1 MGAFDA
7 RDVMRQ
13 IAARGLEN
21 QKVNPGDYVD
31 GDGFLVCGVC
41 KEHRQRNIE
50 LPTVTPDGQET
61 TITMK
66 VACMCRCEREEEAEE
81 KRREQAR
88 KDMERVDRLKK
99 ASLMDEKFRGARFSE
114 FQVTKY
120 NARNLKLCQR
130 YVSGFD
136 EMMEKNQGLI
146 FWGDV
151 GTGKSYAAACI
162 ANELLSKGIPVVMT
176 SLVKILEI
184 VQSGDEKESNIIS
197 RLNSARLVIFDDL
210 GAERNTDYAL
220 EKIYNIIDSRYRAGK
235 PLILTTNMTVKEM
248 QDTTDIRYKRIYDRI
263 FEMCFPVRVS
273 GRSWREKEAAKR
285 FDEMKKLM
293 EE

>member
-7 RDVMRQ
+7 QDFMRQ

-21 QKVNPGDYVD
+21 QQVNPGDYVD
-31 GDGFLVCGVC
+31 KEGFLVCGVC
-41 KEHRQRNIE
+41 KEHRQHNIE
-50 LPTVTPDGQET
+50 LPTVTPDGQDT

-66 VACMCRCEREEEAEE
+66 VACMCRCEREKEAEE

-197 RLNSARLVIFDDL
+197 RLNSARLEIFEDL
-210 GAERNTDYAL
+210 GDERNTD
-220 EKIYNIIDSRYRAGK
+220 
-235 PLILTTNMTVKEM
+235 
-248 QDTTDIRYKRIYDRI
+248 
-263 FEMCFPVRVS
+263 
-273 GRSWREKEAAKR
+273 
-285 FDEMKKLM
+285 
-293 EE
+293 